1 MPERNEKKSSA
12 IFINLFLIKIQSKLS
27 DFRLPLKTINRL
39 WKRFDELDKNKKGVL
54 DSDDFHEI
62 HSFHLNPLAPRII
75 DLFMDEHGH
84 CDFEGF
90 CKIVAVFQPCDKTTP
105 SDAVNSPR
113 SKTRLL
119 FRLFGKFYLKL

>member
-1 MPERNEKKSSA
+1 MPERNETKSSA
-12 IFINLFLIKIQSKLS
+12 IFINLCIIKIKSKFS

-119 FRLFGKFYLKL
+119 FRIFGKFYFKL